1 MELDIGF
8 STDPG
13 PREGVNQDSILVTVP
28 ERHPGTVLLI
38 VADGMGGARAGD
50 RASQMAIAIIERH
63 ILEDEIPNPDNATER
78 LREAIVAANA
88 RIYHQAKSTP
98 EMKGMGCTVVAV
110 LVLGD
115 MYWVASVGDSRVYLI
130 RDEEVFQLT
139 EDHTWVN
146 ARVREGVLTPEQAA
160 RHSLRHV
167 LDRALGTQPTIDVDI
182 WPDEIFEDGDI
193 LVMCTDGLYG
203 VLDDEVIAETAASNI
218 AQRAADEL
226 VSQALVAQAQDNI
239 SVIVLQAKLHPTSP
253 IL

>member
-1 MELDIGF
+1 MDLDIGF

-13 PREGVNQDSILVTVP
+13 PREGVNQDSILVSIP
-28 ERHPGTVLLI
+28 ERHPGTALLI

-50 RASQMAIAIIERH
+50 RASQMAISIIERH
-63 ILEDEIPNPDNATER
+63 LLEDEIPNPDTATNQ
-78 LREAIVAANA
+78 LREAIVAANS

-98 EMKGMGCTVVAV
+98 ELEGMGCTVVAV
-110 LVLGD
+110 LVLDD

-130 RDEEVFQLT
+130 RGGEVFQLT

-160 RHSLRHV
+160 SHSLRHV

-182 WPDEIFEDGDI
+182 WPDEIFEDGDT

-203 VLDDEVIAETAASNI
+203 VLDDAVIAETASSNI

-226 VSQALVAQAQDNI
+226 IEQALAAPAQDNI
-239 SVIVLQAKLHPTSP
+239 SAIVLQAKLPPSST
-253 IL
+253 L